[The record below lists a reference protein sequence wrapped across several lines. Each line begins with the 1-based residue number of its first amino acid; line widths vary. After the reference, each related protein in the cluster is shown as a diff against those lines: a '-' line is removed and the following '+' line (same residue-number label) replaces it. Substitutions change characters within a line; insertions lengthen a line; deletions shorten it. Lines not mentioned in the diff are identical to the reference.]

1 VLGGRSHVAAV
12 QRHGTDSEN
21 DMACQRTAVR
31 VAMGGAGSGDG
42 RAESTT
48 EDGSEPGH
56 PAPMLTLTD
65 ARTTMAPPATG
76 PASGGAPHPG
86 PMRLDA
92 TYFLVG
98 GRISFASLG
107 IACLAAAGVGCAL
120 ILVRER
126 LLA

>member
-1 VLGGRSHVAAV
+1 
-12 QRHGTDSEN
+12 
-21 DMACQRTAVR
+21 
-31 VAMGGAGSGDG
+31 
-42 RAESTT
+42 
-48 EDGSEPGH
+48 
-56 PAPMLTLTD
+56 
-65 ARTTMAPPATG
+65 
-76 PASGGAPHPG
+76 
-86 PMRLDA
+86 MRLDA